1 MPEEGWLYRYF
12 NRDWAAL
19 RFQPLAFLF
28 LWLGTWHVL
37 WTDNYPPIELSQVI
51 GAWAYGGWI
60 GLSLGSPVLLGA
72 AYLAMRSNRY
82 AKYVG
87 LWLRLAADF
96 GQAVAVG
103 VFLAAWIVQRGA
115 GENDYRLYLFFTAVS
130 VLVFLVVMVVRD
142 VWQLV
147 VVERLATRL
156 EAT

>member
-1 MPEEGWLYRYF
+1 M
-12 NRDWAAL
+12 
-19 RFQPLAFLF
+19 AFLF

-51 GAWAYGGWI
+51 GPWAFGGWI
-60 GLSLGSPVLLGA
+60 GLSLVSPPLLCA
-72 AYLAMRSNRY
+72 AYLAVHSRNGY

-96 GQAVAVG
+96 GQAVAVA

-115 GENDYRLYLFFTAVS
+115 GVNDYRLYLFFIAAS
-130 VLVFLVVMVVRD
+130 VQAFLVVMVVRD

-156 EAT
+156 ERE